1 MRVLAVSDLHVDYE
15 QNMAWCSQLCDAEYR
30 NDVLVVAGDISHKLD
45 LLEKCLNTL
54 KSKFKQVFFSPGNH
68 DLWVTAEGENSIEKL
83 EKVFQVCER
92 VGVKTRTEKIEG
104 VWFVPIAS
112 WYHASWDREED
123 WVDVLPPRKVM
134 ADFRAC
140 KWPKG
145 LALQKD
151 SSIAELFD
159 SFNDPELQ
167 NLETVL
173 EIERESAFESACP
186 VISFSHFLPRNELIP
201 EKSKLFYKA
210 LPKAVG
216 SDYLRRRIDDLK
228 PDIHIFGH
236 THFSYDCY
244 LDNVRYVQWPLAYPK
259 EQERRRKYGVTNRL
273 DHQPPSSSDSKA
285 DSKAEDY
292 DAMQKKDPPHPFR
305 SWKPIVVYDSSQG
318 GVTECRPT
326 YWCNYY
332 GMQTCRGKGGLAR
345 RSAKGKGP
353 PAKPIAKQLKS
364 SLRL

>member
-15 QNMAWCSQLCDAEYR
+15 QNLAWCVQLSDADYR
-30 NDVLVVAGDISHKLD
+30 NDVLVVAGDITHKLG
-45 LLEKCLNTL
+45 LLEE
-54 KSKFKQVFFSPGNH
+54 F
-68 DLWVTAEGENSIEKL
+68 NSIDKL
-83 EKVFQVCER
+83 KLVFEVCER
-92 VGVKTRTEKIEG
+92 VGVKTRTEKIDG

-112 WYHASWDREED
+112 WYHSSWDREED

-145 LALQKD
+145 LAEQKD

-259 EQERRRKYGVTNRL
+259 EQERRRKYGISHRI
-273 DHQPPSSSDSKA
+273 DHQPSSSSSSSDSKA
-285 DSKAEDY
+285 EGDRANDP
-292 DAMQKKDPPHPFR
+292 PPHPSR
-305 SWKPIVVYDSSQG
+305 WWKPLVVYDSSQG
-318 GVTECRPT
+318 GITECRPT

-332 GMQTCRGKGGLAR
+332 GMQTCKAKAGLPVTNTNRERVAR
-345 RSAKGKGP
+345 RSANGKGP